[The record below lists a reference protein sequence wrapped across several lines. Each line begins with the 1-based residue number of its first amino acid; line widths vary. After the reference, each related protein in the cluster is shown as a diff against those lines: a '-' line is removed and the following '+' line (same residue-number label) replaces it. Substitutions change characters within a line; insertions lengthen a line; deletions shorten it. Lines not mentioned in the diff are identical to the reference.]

1 MQSVIL
7 LRAIQINPNFAQAYN
22 NRGLARHNMG
32 DKQGAISDF
41 TQAIQIN
48 PNFAQAYNNRG
59 ATRNDLGDKEGAISD
74 FKKAAQLF
82 DLKNSRSRKIMRIP

>member
-1 MQSVIL
+1 
-7 LRAIQINPNFAQAYN
+7 
-22 NRGLARHNMG
+22 
-32 DKQGAISDF
+32 F

-82 DLKNSRSRKIMRIP
+82 DLKNSRSRKIMRTP